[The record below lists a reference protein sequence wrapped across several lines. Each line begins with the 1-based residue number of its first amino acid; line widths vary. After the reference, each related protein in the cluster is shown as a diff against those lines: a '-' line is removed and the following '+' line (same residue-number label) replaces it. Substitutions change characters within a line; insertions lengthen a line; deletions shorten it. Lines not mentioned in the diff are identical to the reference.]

1 MGLQNL
7 KTLPITNIL
16 LHALDF
22 RVHKVILVVVFVA
35 KESMRAD

>member
-1 MGLQNL
+1 MDSNL

-22 RVHKVILVVVFVA
+22 RVHRVVLVVVFVA
-35 KESMRAD
+35 KEGMRAD